1 MVTTVG
7 QKSASHTPA
16 PQWAESSSCPAS
28 RFLYLGGSSSLYLA
42 DTERCK
48 YQCKYLM
55 NPLLPDQVAQLQ

>member
-28 RFLYLGGSSSLYLA
+28 RFLYLGGSSSLYLP
-42 DTERCK
+42 RCGEV
-48 YQCKYLM
+48 QIFE
-55 NPLLPDQVAQLQ
+55 Q